1 MREQNVRSMV
11 ALTIKQDSYENQN
24 ANCGRDLYHLVR
36 VVSLTTGFSLR
47 RDVG

>member
-1 MREQNVRSMV
+1 MRERI
-11 ALTIKQDSYENQN
+11 ALRIKQDSYEISND
-24 ANCGRDLYHLVR
+24 NCVRDLYHLVR